1 MFRRARAPSDPVL
14 VRFDGAELR
23 AQRGE
28 PLVVTLLAS
37 GAGALA
43 RSPKL
48 HRPRGPSCMRG
59 GCDGCLARVDGVP
72 NVMTC
77 LHPVTGEHE
86 VSTQNVLGTRDL
98 DLLQVT
104 DWFFP
109 DGLDHHHLLAGAPGL
124 GSIMQSFA
132 RKVAGLG
139 RLPDAA
145 VAPRPAARATPDAL
159 VVGAGP
165 SGLAAASTLA
175 AAGLSTWLVDERA
188 RVGGS
193 FVGLP
198 TELAELTSHPRA
210 DVSRHLGRHLEL
222 RLETVAGGVFE
233 GEVLLEGRD
242 GAVRVRPGVLLLAT
256 GAHDPVLAVPNNDLP
271 GVLSARALLE
281 LAAHGLE
288 PVGPV
293 VVVGS
298 GPWAERVVARFEG
311 ATRVDED
318 ELVSIRGRSRVRGV
332 EVRGPKGRVAKLPA
346 GVVAVATR
354 AAPSFELA
362 SQALDQNEQTPSVE
376 LVRDPRGGGFAPRH
390 EGDGR
395 VAEGLYVAGELAGAE
410 PELAPLVASGVVAAE
425 AALRERTRA
434 PVTPR

>member
-1 MFRRARAPSDPVL
+1 MFRRVREPRDPVA
-14 VRFDGAELR
+14 VRFDGALLR
-23 AQRGE
+23 AERGE

-37 GAGALA
+37 GAAALA

-77 LHPVTGEHE
+77 LAPVTHEHQ
-86 VSTQNVLGTRDL
+86 VSTQNVLGTREV

-145 VAPRPAARATPDAL
+145 TPVRRARRAAPEAL

-175 AAGLSTWLVDERA
+175 AAGVETWLVDERA

-193 FVGLP
+193 FLAAPG
-198 TELAELTSHPRA
+198 ELASLCAERPLAGVEL
-210 DVSRHLGRHLEL
+210 HLQ
-222 RLETVAGGVFE
+222 TVAGGVFD
-233 GEVLLEGRD
+233 GEALLEGPQ
-242 GAVRVRPGVLLLAT
+242 GAIRARPSVLVLAT

-293 VVVGS
+293 VVVGR
-298 GPWAERVVARFEG
+298 GPWASRVVARFPE
-311 ATRVDED
+311 ARSVTED
-318 ELVSIRGRSRVRGV
+318 ELVSVRGRARVRGV
-332 EVRGPKGRVAKLPA
+332 ELRGGDGRVSRHGAA
-346 GVVAVATR
+346 IVAIATL
-354 AAPSFELA
+354 AAPAFELA
-362 SQALDQNEQTPSVE
+362 SQALGHDGGVALE
-376 LVRDPRGGGFAPRH
+376 RDPRGGGFAPRH
-390 EGDGR
+390 DGEGR
-395 VAEGLYVAGELAGAE
+395 IRSGLYVAGELAGAE
-410 PELAPLVASGVVAAE
+410 PVLAALVSSGVRAAR
-425 AALRERTRA
+425 AALGDRSSPRG